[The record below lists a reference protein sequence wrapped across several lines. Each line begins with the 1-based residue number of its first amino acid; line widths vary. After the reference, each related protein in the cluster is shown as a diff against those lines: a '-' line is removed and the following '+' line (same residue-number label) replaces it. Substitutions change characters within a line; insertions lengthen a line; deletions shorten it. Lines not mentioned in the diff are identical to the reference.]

1 MFSVFA
7 SAFQCGE
14 LCNKFKHD
22 SENESLP
29 RMNIALHVMW
39 LTISLL
45 PLYNISI
52 NSCLI
57 QAKKYISTAH
67 SKHSFGFRIGYGF
80 FYPSAL
86 RPKGY
91 CRCLRPSVCLSVP
104 PSVCLSVRPYD
115 HACPRDNL
123 KNIFQIFL
131 KLGWNILW
139 VNISDKFDD
148 GYRSSLN
155 MHIIDQKVTLTYF
168 EFLKPFFKVEPSNL
182 VQLGLLLGYLT

>member
-57 QAKKYISTAH
+57 QAKKYISTAY

-80 FYPSAL
+80 C
-86 RPKGY
+86 PKAEGVLSLPASVRLY
-91 CRCLRPSVCLSVP
+91 VCPSVR

-155 MHIIDQKVTLTYF
+155 MHIIDQKVTLTFF
-168 EFLKPFFKVEPSNL
+168 EFLKPFF
-182 VQLGLLLGYLT
+182 